1 MIVKQSISKTE
12 PGASAIPPI
21 VQSEIDANGEQYFC
35 GMLEEPKLNSRGL
48 WDGCIGFDITN
59 NHRRQTAKISTF
71 MWKDG
76 APWNWK
82 VIKTIRGE
90 VIGESEIRAVLQ
102 KYGVIK
108 GG

>member
-1 MIVKQSISKTE
+1 VKQSISKTE
-12 PGASAIPPI
+12 PRAAAIPPI
-21 VQSEIDANGEQYFC
+21 VQSEIDGNGEQSFW
-35 GMLEEPKLNSRGL
+35 GMLEDPKFNSRGL
-48 WDGCIGFDITN
+48 WDGCMGFDITN
-59 NHRRQTAKISTF
+59 NHKRQTATISTF

-90 VIGESEIRAVLQ
+90 VIGKSEIEAVLQ

>member
-1 MIVKQSISKTE
+1 MKQSISKTE
-12 PGASAIPPI
+12 PRAAAIPPI
-21 VQSEIDANGEQYFC
+21 VQSEIDGNGEQSFW
-35 GMLEEPKLNSRGL
+35 GMLEEPKFNSRGL
-48 WDGCIGFDITN
+48 WDGCMGFDITN
-59 NHRRQTAKISTF
+59 NHKRQTATISTF

-90 VIGESEIRAVLQ
+90 VIGKIEIEAVLQ
-102 KYGVIK
+102 KYGLIK